1 MKIFLYLLL
10 AFSLISSVSAQ
21 DLQRFHQEEIHM
33 GTLFQITIYHDDDEL
48 VKIAHSKAFARIAEL
63 DDMLSDYKQ
72 DSELAML
79 SKNGYHKPLSVSDDL
94 KFLMI
99 EAEKL
104 HNLSNQV
111 FSIACGPLTKYWRRA
126 IRRQE
131 LPTQEKITELLKNS
145 NARDIDF
152 SQHESTIRLK
162 SESMRLDLG
171 GIAKGYAVDEAFKEI
186 QGLGIETAIV
196 DGGGDVYAGKSPDNT
211 GWSVAV
217 SNGKVS
223 IEDYQ
228 AVATSGSTYKYLDV
242 GDKRYSHIVDP
253 RTGWAITNP
262 NEVSVIADK
271 CYLAD
276 ALATIFSID
285 NQLKL
290 DAVYSYKIVDL

>member
-1 MKIFLYLLL
+1 MRSFLYSLL
-10 AFSLISSVSAQ
+10 AFCLITKVSAQ
-21 DLQRFHQEEIHM
+21 EIQKFHQEEIHM
-33 GTLFQITIYHDDDEL
+33 GTLFKITIYHQEEAI
-48 VKIAHSKAFARIAEL
+48 VNKAFANAFYRIAEL
-63 DDMLSDYKQ
+63 DAMLSDYKQ
-72 DSELAML
+72 NSELSML
-79 SKNGYHKPLSVSDDL
+79 SKNGYQEPISVSDDL
-94 KFLMI
+94 KFLLS

-104 HNLSNQV
+104 YNLSNQV
-111 FSIACGPLTKYWRRA
+111 FSIACGPLTKFWRRA

-145 NARDIDF
+145 DANDIAF
-152 SQHESTIRLK
+152 SQKEFTVRLK
-162 SESMRLDLG
+162 SDSMRLDLG

-186 QGLGIETAIV
+186 QRLGIESAIV
-196 DGGGDVYAGKSPDNT
+196 DGGGDIYAGKSPDNT
-211 GWSVAV
+211 GWSVSV
-217 SNGKVS
+217 LNGKVS

-228 AVATSGSTYKYLDV
+228 AIATSGSTYKYLDV